1 MGFFTTCLGF
11 SLFDFYVSVLGNGLS
26 FFLHRYQ
33 HWKHDFL
40 MEVIS
45 LLIII
50 NLGARSLG
58 EASNIMRLIIKLQE
72 LAILLSKNELRFLIL
87 PEQ

>member
-1 MGFFTTCLGF
+1 MI
-11 SLFDFYVSVLGNGLS
+11 
-26 FFLHRYQ
+26 
-33 HWKHDFL
+33 FL
-40 MEVIS
+40 MEVNS
-45 LLIII
+45 LLISI
-50 NLGARSLG
+50 NLGARSLR